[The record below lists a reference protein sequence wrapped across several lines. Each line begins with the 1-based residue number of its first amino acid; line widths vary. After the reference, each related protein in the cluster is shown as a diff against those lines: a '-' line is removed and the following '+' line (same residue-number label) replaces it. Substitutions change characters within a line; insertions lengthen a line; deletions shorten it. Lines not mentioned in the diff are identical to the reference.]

1 MAMPTLP
8 RRTSVSRRSSTHLT
22 SPEEEMGMPQR
33 LPVQPAR
40 GATEEALINQF
51 EAEEERLVLLLTRKL
66 EKVCQPLSTQV

>member
-1 MAMPTLP
+1 
-8 RRTSVSRRSSTHLT
+8 
-22 SPEEEMGMPQR
+22 MPQR

-66 EKVCQPLSTQV
+66 EKVCQPLSAQAYFS